1 MNPETINYNSAE
13 KRNIM
18 ATFAA
23 RGGHLAGNY
32 GVTLY
37 NCPSKLRATAFVK
50 PVNFIISNSAFLN
63 GRPSASAF
71 QAQDIKGQNASKFL
85 QELTPQGSQHY
96 SRPRIFSGTANLPL
110 AQEIACYMGL
120 ELGKIKIKRFADG
133 EIYVQLQESVRGC
146 DVFLVQPTCP
156 PANENLMELLVM
168 IDACRRAS
176 ARI

>member
-120 ELGKIKIKRFADG
+120 ELGKIKSNA
-133 EIYVQLQESVRGC
+133 LQMVKSMFNFKKVFE
-146 DVFLVQPTCP
+146 DVMYFSCSQHVHLQ
-156 PANENLMELLVM
+156 M
-168 IDACRRAS
+168 
-176 ARI
+176 RI